1 MLCKMYKFS
10 AVDSALSSGVGLD
23 DRLKVPSNLSD
34 SLISD
39 PALRDQTSVWIKFL
53 FQLSKS
59 QF

>member
-1 MLCKMYKFS
+1 MHVEMLCKMYRFS
-10 AVDSALSSGVGLD
+10 AVDSALSSGMGLD

-39 PALRDQTSVWIKFL
+39 PASVWIKFL